1 MGESFNDVELGV
13 RLRYEIR
20 REFAPYIGVSWTRLL
35 GNTADF
41 ARREGS
47 EVDNLAFVIGVRIWF

>member
-13 RLRYEIR
+13 RLRYEMR
-20 REFAPYIGVSWTRLL
+20 REFAPYIALSWSCLL
-35 GNTADF
+35 GNTANF

-47 EVDNLAFVIGVRIWF
+47 EVDNLAFVIGMRIWF